1 MRSGK
6 GVKAFY
12 TKKDYEGEFNLK
24 MSERQLIL
32 MADRR
37 FPGNLHRMA
46 NALYISI
53 NALKFKI
60 IQHGLEL

>member
-6 GVKAFY
+6 GVKVFY
-12 TKKDYEGEFNLK
+12 TEKDYEGEFNLK

-37 FPGNLHRMA
+37 FPGNPHRMA
-46 NALYISI
+46 NALHISI